1 MQRLSFLSLYVQST
15 AVSARATR
23 EKKQMIQDIFMFSF
37 LLSFQRRLHDA
48 TGSYGKRNLESATD
62 PYFFANINILFPLIM
77 ITISKKL
84 SSLLFLLILYE
95 LFKVCKFAP
104 FPSMFTVASHA
115 KVLTLVTR
123 SSPHDKLFGRLCQR
137 RMGRG
142 TRESK
147 FFCKQAGL

>member
-15 AVSARATR
+15 AVSARAAR
-23 EKKQMIQDIFMFSF
+23 EKKRTIQDIFMFSF

-48 TGSYGKRNLESATD
+48 TGSYGKRNLESATN
-62 PYFFANINILFPLIM
+62 PYFFANMNILLPLIM

-95 LFKVCKFAP
+95 LFKVCKFAL
-104 FPSMFTVASHA
+104 FPSMFTVASQA
-115 KVLTLVTR
+115 KVPTLVTR